1 MGSREVK
8 EVKRVK
14 DCFLLGFLS
23 LREQIVFSV
32 PTIHFW
38 NSYYEVSG
46 TPHPH
51 FIHSAIHTPCMI
63 LNQFAKKG

>member
-23 LREQIVFSV
+23 LHEQIVFGV

-38 NSYYEVSG
+38 NSYYYYEVSG

-51 FIHSAIHTPCMI
+51 FIP
-63 LNQFAKKG
+63 